1 MLEINPGR
9 VARWRARFD
18 DGAGLE
24 DHKPGPQ
31 VALHGLLDWEREA
44 ILAVYDDWATV
55 DAGYRKLAH
64 RGSRLGVVFVSES
77 TVYRVLGAEGLII
90 PSRPAREPVG
100 AKTPWP
106 DWVEFRPNQVWGH
119 DFSTFGRARQDAL
132 AVLDLVSRYW
142 IGFLLAPAGQG
153 VSEHVAAVYTQ
164 ALEAEGL
171 LAEAEAR
178 MIEPNS
184 DELLPI
190 LLAVSDNGP
199 QMVSGTTREFM
210 ALHSLAM
217 HTGRPHTPTDQA
229 HIESFFGHLKHDWP
243 HLEHISDPAVLAEE
257 LERVR
262 TDYNTVRL
270 HAGLGYVTPDDE
282 HHGRGQDIRRA
293 RREGMAAARQARIA
307 YRRQDQ
313 DRTR

>member
-1 MLEINPGR
+1 M
-9 VARWRARFD
+9 
-18 DGAGLE
+18 
-24 DHKPGPQ
+24 
-31 VALHGLLDWEREA
+31 
-44 ILAVYDDWATV
+44 
-55 DAGYRKLAH
+55 
-64 RGSRLGVVFVSES
+64 FVSES
-77 TVYRVLGAEGLII
+77 SVYRVLEAEGLTI
-90 PSRPAREPVG
+90 PSRPSREPVG
-100 AKTPWP
+100 ARTPWP
-106 DWVEFRPNQVWGH
+106 DWIEFRPNQVWGH
-119 DFSTFGRARQDAL
+119 DFSCFARARSDAL

-153 VSEHVAAVYTQ
+153 VSEHIAAVSTQ
-164 ALEAEGL
+164 ALEAQGL

-178 MIEPNS
+178 MVAPNT
-184 DELLPI
+184 DEQLPI

-217 HTGRPHTPTDQA
+217 HTSTGTICAARARARTGRPHTPTDQA

-243 HLEHISDPAVLAEE
+243 HLEHISDPAVLADE

-282 HHGRGQDIRRA
+282 HHGRGEDIRHA
-293 RREGMAAARQARIA
+293 RREGMTAARQARIA

>member
-18 DGAGLE
+18 DGHSLA
-24 DHKPGPQ
+24 DAKPGPQ

-64 RGSRLGVVFVSES
+64 RGSRLEVVFVSES
-77 TVYRVLGAEGLII
+77 TVYRVLDAEGLII

-106 DWVEFRPNQVWGH
+106 DWVEFRANQVWGH

-178 MIEPNS
+178 MIEPNT
-184 DELLPI
+184 DEQLPI

-229 HIESFFGHLKHDWP
+229 HIESFFGHLKNDWP

-282 HHGRGQDIRRA
+282 HHGRGEDIRRA